1 MKVVSEG
8 TLVAKAEVACDF
20 SNLSAFF
27 LQHFTGSL
35 DAQLHDECLRTG
47 AEGFDKF
54 AVQLP
59 GRKMHEAREFG
70 DGDTG
75 AEVGADVSER
85 AVDLLMRLEYLVSAS
100 KAAHAAHDADGAAFA
115 IKEGELVGDEPP
127 WDALVGEEELND
139 VQLRLATGENFFI
152 IASEVFGEPCREE
165 IEVVFA
171 HNVFFLGDAEAIHE
185 ATTGAHEA
193 ELAVFGKEGEV
204 GKVVKEPIEW
214 AARADAA
221 DETLAQRGRGI
232 HA

>member
-1 MKVVSEG
+1 MKVVGEG
-8 TLVAKAEVACDF
+8 TLVAKAEVTCDF
-20 SNLSAFF
+20 CDLCAFF
-27 LQHFTGSL
+27 LQHFTCSL
-35 DAQLHDECLRTG
+35 DAQFHDECLRTG

-54 AVQLP
+54 AVQLSW
-59 GRKMHEAREFG
+59 GEMHEACEFG
-70 DGDTG
+70 DGDSG

-85 AVDLLMRLEYLVSAS
+85 AVDLLMWLEYLVSAS

-115 IKEGELVGDEPP
+115 IKEREFVGDKPA
-127 WDALVGEEELND
+127 WDALVGEEEFDD
-139 VQLRLATGENFFI
+139 VELRLASGEDFFV
-152 IASEVFGEPCREE
+152 IASEVFREPCREE
-165 IEVVFA
+165 VEVVFA
-171 HNVFFLGDAEAIHE
+171 HNVFFSGDAKAIHE

-193 ELAVFGKEGEV
+193 ELAVFGKESEV